1 METALNMIIET
12 KFELGQTISVIGFDE
27 PFVVLAIIYVADGIY
42 YNVSGKLCPESLL
55 EYISEDS

>member
-1 METALNMIIET
+1 MIIET